1 MAKVQL
7 QYPGNTLISHEVTV
21 RFGDLSLAAHL
32 GFDYQVN
39 LIHDAL
45 ATFMD
50 YLGLDMTDADQEI
63 KVIVVDFAIQYL
75 SEAFRKD
82 RLRID
87 MAVGEIRT
95 KGFALY
101 FKIFNQTRER
111 QVAIAK
117 LGLVCFDYSRHASVE
132 IPKETLERI
141 EANRMSKE

>member
-32 GFDYQVN
+32 GFDHQVN

-45 ATFMD
+45 ANFMD
-50 YLGLDMTDADQEI
+50 YLGLDMTDGEQKV
-63 KVIVVDFAIQYL
+63 KVIAVDFAIQYL
-75 SEAFRKD
+75 SEAFRND

-87 MAVGEIRT
+87 MAAEEIRT

-101 FKIFNQTRER
+101 FKVFNQTRER

-117 LGLVCFDYSRHASVE
+117 LGLVFFDYSTHTPVE
-132 IPKETLERI
+132 IPKETLEKI
-141 EANRMSKE
+141 EVRQA

>member
-1 MAKVQL
+1 MAQVQL
-7 QYPGNTLISHEVTV
+7 QYPGETLLSHDVTV

-45 ATFMD
+45 ANFMD
-50 YLGLDMTDADQEI
+50 YLGLDMADVEQQI

-75 SEAFRKD
+75 SEAFRND
-82 RLRID
+82 RLRIH

-95 KGFALY
+95 KGLALY
-101 FKIFNQTRER
+101 FKVFNRTRNR

-117 LGLVCFDYSRHASVE
+117 LGLVFFDYGNHTPVE
-132 IPKETLERI
+132 IPKETLEKIAVKR
-141 EANRMSKE
+141 A